1 MRDFAIDVIDMAAP
15 HTLLD
20 AWPAARAIYSIT
32 RRTML
37 ILCAGHEI
45 SLARVGIAQKSGYG
59 LRLMLQKPVLQPSGG
74 KGSQCHAREDAGPSG
89 TPCAA
94 YCRKPLPSIQHMFG
108 VPAVLT
114 TPGNQRSPIRA

>member
-1 MRDFAIDVIDMAAP
+1 MAAP

-20 AWPAARAIYSIT
+20 AWPAALAIYSIT

-74 KGSQCHAREDAGPSG
+74 KGSQCHAREDRSEEH
-89 TPCAA
+89 TSELQTLMRIS
-94 YCRKPLPSIQHMFG
+94 Y
-108 VPAVLT
+108 AVFCLKKKKK
-114 TPGNQRSPIRA
+114 

>member
-1 MRDFAIDVIDMAAP
+1 MAAP

-20 AWPAARAIYSIT
+20 AWPAALAIYSIT

-59 LRLMLQKPVLQPSGG
+59 MRLLLQKPVLQTSGG
-74 KGSQCHAREDAGPSG
+74 TGSQCHAREDAGQIG
-89 TPCAA
+89 RAW
-94 YCRKPLPSIQHMFG
+94 CRERACQYVEIS
-108 VPAVLT
+108 VVALT
-114 TPGNQRSPIRA
+114 S

>member
-1 MRDFAIDVIDMAAP
+1 MAVP

-20 AWPAARAIYSIT
+20 AWPAALAIYSIT

-37 ILCAGHEI
+37 ILCAGREI

-74 KGSQCHAREDAGPSG
+74 KGSQCHAREAAGPYGPPSE
-89 TPCAA
+89 AQS
-94 YCRKPLPSIQHMFG
+94 RKPLTPIHTLLG
-108 VPAVLT
+108 VHAGL
-114 TPGNQRSPIRA
+114 

>member
-1 MRDFAIDVIDMAAP
+1 MTHSFPTRRSSDLRRSIFLGRRDFAIDVIGMAAP

-20 AWPAARAIYSIT
+20 AWPAALAIYSIT

-74 KGSQCHAREDAGPSG
+74 KGSQCHAREDAGQYG
-89 TPCAA
+89 TPCDD
-94 YCRKPLPSIQHMFG
+94 
-108 VPAVLT
+108 
-114 TPGNQRSPIRA
+114 